1 MIVPALLSA
10 FAAGLFSFLSPCVLP
25 LVPVYIAQLVGPS
38 VWEAQALS
46 TDGATAEAASRGG
59 QRWFS
64 TRQIGTFTHALAF
77 VGGFAL
83 AFVALGATA
92 SALGVL
98 LAQHQE
104 TLRRIGGIAL
114 VAFGLHVA
122 GIIRLPGL
130 ERERRYY
137 LRTGTPG
144 YITSLALGFVFAVGW
159 TPCVGPFL
167 AGVLVLAAQAGTL
180 SLGVLLLT
188 VYALG
193 LGLPF
198 LVVAAGF
205 DRLRPAIK
213 GLGPYL
219 GTIERVAGMLL
230 AALGVAVF
238 FNWLLVINSWFII
251 RL

>member
-1 MIVPALLSA
+1 
-10 FAAGLFSFLSPCVLP
+10 
-25 LVPVYIAQLVGPS
+25 
-38 VWEAQALS
+38 
-46 TDGATAEAASRGG
+46 
-59 QRWFS
+59 
-64 TRQIGTFTHALAF
+64 
-77 VGGFAL
+77 VGGL
-83 AFVALGATA
+83 
-92 SALGVL
+92 
-98 LAQHQE
+98 
-104 TLRRIGGIAL
+104 AL

-122 GIIRLPGL
+122 GIIRVPGL

-144 YITSLALGFVFAVGW
+144 YFTSLALGFVFAVGW

-180 SLGVLLLT
+180 SAGVILLA

-198 LVVAAGF
+198 LAVAAGF

-213 GLGPYL
+213 GLGPHL
-219 GTIERVAGMLL
+219 GLIERVAGLLL
-230 AALGVAVF
+230 AALGVVVF